1 MKELRAVIMLD
12 LLEIIIPGDCS
23 AKRAEQK
30 GIFCS
35 HVKMLKVSKGVG
47 KPGFGPSVKNTLSKD
62 YPIARPLF
70 CYTLGEPKGELKKYL
85 DWCLGAEGQKIVED
99 NGYVAKPKK

>member
-1 MKELRAVIMLD
+1 MTAIGYSGMGYATD
-12 LLEIIIPGDCS
+12 
-23 AKRAEQK
+23 
-30 GIFCS
+30 

-85 DWCLGAEGQKIVED
+85 DWCLGVEGQKIVED